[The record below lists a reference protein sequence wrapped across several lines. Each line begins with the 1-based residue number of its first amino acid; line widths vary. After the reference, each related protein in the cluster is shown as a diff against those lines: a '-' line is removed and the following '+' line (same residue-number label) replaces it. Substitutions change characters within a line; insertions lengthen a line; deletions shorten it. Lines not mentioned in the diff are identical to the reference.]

1 MTQSA
6 ELKRRVGML
15 CAETQCRQA
24 VAHGL
29 NHIGPHLSCA
39 ICPGMIEAPSGCIV
53 AENRQEGEA
62 LLHFSIPSLEL
73 HPSVESE
80 KTEDVVK
87 L

>member
-1 MTQSA
+1 
-6 ELKRRVGML
+6 
-15 CAETQCRQA
+15 
-24 VAHGL
+24 
-29 NHIGPHLSCA
+29 
-39 ICPGMIEAPSGCIV
+39 MIEAPSGCIV